1 VSAQCGSCGA
11 PIRWE
16 RTVNDKPIP
25 LDPEPVD
32 DGNLGIRD
40 DGKVYHLGDPE
51 KGALPIDVPRYKT
64 HFATCPNAASHRR

>member
-1 VSAQCGSCGA
+1 MSAACRSCGA

-25 LDPEPVD
+25 LDPEPVA

-40 DGKVYHLGDPE
+40 DGKVYHVGEGSLDLGE
-51 KGALPIDVPRYKT
+51 PRYKT
-64 HFATCPNAASHRR
+64 HFATCPNATEHRKR